1 MDSLNAFVS
10 GRGFFGF
17 LGLDLSDVLGYWVWS
32 GVGLLRFLVSEC
44 GFLGYLGLDFQNV
57 LDFCFSAFSV
67 FVLGSGLG
75 FVGLG
80 F

>member
-17 LGLDLSDVLGYWVWS
+17 IRCLGLLGLEVRCWIAQIS
-32 GVGLLRFLVSEC
+32 CVSEC

-57 LDFCFSAFSV
+57 LDFCFSGFLV